1 MAGDAP
7 NRYAQAVFAIAVE
20 AGSIA
25 AWRSDLA
32 DIAQV
37 LTSSQAA
44 PVLADSRIPLDRRL
58 AMVDRT
64 LDVQPLARNLAK
76 LLVQRGRSLAAAD
89 VARSFNGMADAHEGI
104 AHARVTAAVDLNA
117 GQLAAI
123 EQRLSQS
130 LGKQVRAT
138 ASVDPALI
146 GGVVVRVGDKLVDGS
161 VRTRLRLLRRELQGA
176 R

>member
-7 NRYAQAVFAIAVE
+7 KRYAQAVFAIAVE
-20 AGSIA
+20 NGTVA

-37 LTSSQAA
+37 LTASQAA
-44 PVLADSRIPLDRRL
+44 PVLADGHIPLDRRL
-58 AMVDRT
+58 AMVERI
-64 LDVQPLARNLAK
+64 LDVQPLAINLAK
-76 LLVQRGRSLAAAD
+76 LLVQRGRSLEAAA
-89 VARSFNGMADAHEGI
+89 VARSFNGMADEHEGI
-104 AHARVTAAVDLNA
+104 AHALVTAAVDLSA
-117 GQLAAI
+117 EQVASI

-130 LGKQVRAT
+130 LGKRVHAT
-138 ASVDPALI
+138 ASVDPALL